1 MARLKTLTDKENRKW
16 KYILLLDD
24 GGSYFADTLW
34 GLFTEIMKHRLFHW
48 KRGDGWQD

>member
-1 MARLKTLTDKENRKW
+1 MQDCNKYDYVLVLKK
-16 KYILLLDD
+16 

-48 KRGDGWQD
+48 KRGDGWTD